1 MIERKHA
8 QDVLVEGGFLKVNIT
23 ADKVKQLRDQTG
35 AGMMDCKSALQE
47 AEGDFEE
54 AVTILRKKGIATAAK
69 KAGRTASEGVITSY
83 IHPGN
88 KVGVLVEVNCETDFV
103 ARTKEFQD
111 LAHDVAVQIAAMD
124 PRWKSREE
132 IPSEVLNKEREIL
145 LGQLEDSG
153 KPDKVKQ
160 TIVEGRLEKWYSENV
175 FVDQS
180 FIKDDSV
187 KMGQHLTN
195 HIAKFGENIV
205 VRRYVRFKLGESAE

>member
-1 MIERKHA
+1 MSISAE
-8 QDVLVEGGFLKVNIT
+8 
-23 ADKVKQLRDQTG
+23 KVKQLRDQTG
-35 AGMMDCKSALQE
+35 AGMMDCKAALQE
-47 AEGDFEE
+47 SGGDFEE

-111 LAHDVAVQIAAMD
+111 FAHDVAVQIAAMD
-124 PRWKSREE
+124 PKWRAREHVPAD
-132 IPSEVLNKEREIL
+132 ILNKEREIL

-160 TIVEGRLEKWYSENV
+160 QIVEGRLEKWYSENC
-175 FVDQS
+175 FADQP
-180 FIKDDSV
+180 FIKDDSM
-187 KMGQHLTN
+187 KMAQFITN

-205 VRRYVRFKLGESAE
+205 IRRYCRFKLGESGE